1 MLFIS
6 LRAVQRIASLISIK
20 FCDWAV
26 FVELSKRA
34 NQETCNICAVTEA
47 AKSKMAD
54 YKTELE
60 ERLREVCC
68 IGDEKNVQLLVQ
80 RGVSINAPNAMNGWT
95 PLHWAAKRGRTNVVK
110 YLLQEG
116 VDTTVRTNKGETAG
130 QLSNDAGI
138 RKMLGEE
145 ETIILNSNS
154 ENLPIVPNYLRNP
167 EFFYVHKT
175 SENSQSEKRGQKNRD
190 DLIIANQ
197 DCSIISNSREG
208 NNPTCNLGSAAAQPG
223 EEIVLKLRIANSE
236 EEDFIEVDLDRS
248 SLTFQILEI
257 VCCDELGIEAN
268 NIKKIRKLPN
278 TIVRNDR
285 DTKRLVSFQELEV
298 VLKGET
304 S

>member
-1 MLFIS
+1 MKS
-6 LRAVQRIASLISIK
+6 
-20 FCDWAV
+20 CDWAV
-26 FVELSKRA
+26 MEESRKRA
-34 NQETCNICAVTEA
+34 NQESCYIYVVIGVS
-47 AKSKMAD
+47 KSKMAD
-54 YKTELE
+54 YKKELE

-95 PLHWAAKRGRTNVVK
+95 PLHWAAKRGHANIVK

-116 VDTTVRTNKGETAG
+116 VDTTVLTNKGETAG

-138 RKMLGEE
+138 KKMLGEE
-145 ETIILNSNS
+145 ETMTLNSNS
-154 ENLPIVPNYLRNP
+154 ENLPFVPNYLRNP
-167 EFFYVHKT
+167 EFFYAQK
-175 SENSQSEKRGQKNRD
+175 NSKDMYSQPEKCGQKGD
-190 DLIIANQ
+190 DLNIANQ
-197 DCSIISNSREG
+197 DCSIINICEG
-208 NNPTCNLGSAAAQPG
+208 NNPTCNLGSAVAQPG
-223 EEIVLKLRIANSE
+223 EEIVLKLRIANSD

-248 SLTFQILEI
+248 SLTFQILQS
-257 VCCDELGIEAN
+257 VCCNELGIEAN

-285 DTKRLVSFQELEV
+285 DTRRLLPFQELEV

>member
-1 MLFIS
+1 
-6 LRAVQRIASLISIK
+6 
-20 FCDWAV
+20 
-26 FVELSKRA
+26 
-34 NQETCNICAVTEA
+34 
-47 AKSKMAD
+47 MAD

-68 IGDEKNVQLLVQ
+68 VGDEKNVHLLVQ

-95 PLHWAAKRGRTNVVK
+95 PLHWASKRGHKNVVK

-116 VDTTVRTNKGETAG
+116 VDTSVVTNKGETAG

-145 ETIILNSNS
+145 ETILLNSNS

-167 EFFYVHKT
+167 EFFYAQKT
-175 SENSQSEKRGQKNRD
+175 SEHSQSEKRGQKNKD

-197 DCSIISNSREG
+197 DCSIVSNSHEG

-236 EEDFIEVDLDRS
+236 DKDFIEVDLDRS

-304 S
+304 T

>member
-1 MLFIS
+1 M
-6 LRAVQRIASLISIK
+6 
-20 FCDWAV
+20 
-26 FVELSKRA
+26 ELSKRA
-34 NQETCNICAVTEA
+34 NQETCNICVVIEA

-60 ERLREVCC
+60 EGLREVCC

-95 PLHWAAKRGRTNVVK
+95 PLHWAAKRGHTNVVK

-167 EFFYVHKT
+167 EFFYAQKT
-175 SENSQSEKRGQKNRD
+175 SEDSQSEKRGQKNRD
-190 DLIIANQ
+190 DLIMANQ